1 MNRKRVVITGMGA
14 ITPIG
19 HSVSDYWHGLKAGQ
33 SGVSEVTCFDTTD
46 FPTRIAGEVR
56 GFDPE
61 TIVDKKEARRTSRF
75 ILLALKASLE
85 AVADSGLDIAP
96 IAEKVGI
103 EIGSGIGGIEILEQT
118 AIALSQKGPTRVSPF
133 TVPMMIPDMAAG
145 LVAIKTGAKGPN
157 ACTVT
162 ACASASNS
170 MGNAY
175 RLIQQGHVI
184 AMITGG
190 AEASITPLAMASFSA
205 ARSLSERNET
215 PATAS
220 RPFCKTRDGFVM
232 GEGSGILIFEEL
244 EHALA
249 RGATIYAEVVGFGAS
264 GDAYHITAPA
274 PAGEGAQRAMVAAL
288 QSAGIS
294 PEDVDYVNA
303 HGTGTELN
311 DRNESEAIQAVFGE
325 HASQLFIN
333 STKSM
338 TGHLLGAAGAI
349 EAIATVLS
357 LKTGYMHPTINYHEA
372 DPYCT
377 LNYLPNQG
385 ATGDIRVAI
394 SNSFGFGGHNAVL
407 VLKQWELG

>member
-1 MNRKRVVITGMGA
+1 MKRVVITGMGA

-19 HSVSDYWHGLKAGQ
+19 NDVPSYWDALL
-33 SGVSEVTCFDTTD
+33 SGTSGTGPVTSFDASA
-46 FPTRIAGEVR
+46 FPTRIAGSVR

-61 TIVDKKEARRTSRF
+61 EMVDKKEARRTSRF
-75 ILLALKASLE
+75 ILFALKAALE

-118 AIALSQKGPTRVSPF
+118 ALTLFQKGPDRVSPF

-175 RLIQQGHVI
+175 RLVRDGQVV

-205 ARSLSERNET
+205 ARSLSERNDD
-215 PATAS
+215 PSTAS
-220 RPFCKTRDGFVM
+220 RPFCHTRDGFVI
-232 GEGSGILIFEEL
+232 GEGSGILVFEDL

-249 RGATIYAEVVGFGAS
+249 RGARIYAEVVGFGAS

-274 PAGEGAQRAMVAAL
+274 PEGEGAARAMRLAL
-288 QSAGIS
+288 SSAGIT
-294 PEDVDYVNA
+294 PEAIGYVNA

-311 DRNESEAIQAVFGE
+311 DRNETAALKTVFGQ
-325 HASQLFIN
+325 HAAQLKVS

-349 EAIATVLS
+349 EAVASVLT
-357 LKTGYMHPTINYHEA
+357 LQTGWIHPTINYMEK
-372 DPYCT
+372 DPACDLDYVVG
-377 LNYLPNQG
+377 G
-385 ATGDIRVAI
+385 AIQQPVRYAM
-394 SNSFGFGGHNAVL
+394 SNSFGFGGHNAV
-407 VLKQWELG
+407 VIFKQWDHS

>member
-118 AIALSQKGPTRVSPF
+118 AIALAQKGPTRVSPF

-232 GEGSGILIFEEL
+232 GEGSGILVFEEL

-274 PAGEGAQRAMVAAL
+274 PAGEGAQRAMLAAL

-294 PEDVDYVNA
+294 PEDVDYINA

-372 DPYCT
+372 DLHCT

-385 ATGDIRVAI
+385 AEGNIRVAI